1 MSKKIDSAL
10 KQLIKALEKHANAL
24 GGARVSLKKAERA
37 TAKLQVA
44 AAEYAEVIYQKSGLD
59 TPFNEVSRSGLEA
72 DTLDS
77 LAAERDALSR
87 NLTGPIRLKDA
98 AL

>member
-10 KQLIKALEKHANAL
+10 RRLIKALEKHADAL

-37 TAKLQVA
+37 NAKLQA
-44 AAEYAEVIYQKSGLD
+44 AATEYAEVIYQKSGVD
-59 TPFNEVSRSGLEA
+59 TPFTEVSRASLDTE
-72 DTLDS
+72 TLDS
-77 LAAERDALSR
+77 LSAERDALSR
-87 NLTGPIRLKDA
+87 NLIGPIRLKDA